1 MTRWLDKPSMDSDE
15 LIDQVIDHSQ
25 RFLSRYASP
34 VAKFCP
40 PLFGFAIFLF
50 YFNRHGFYPTFD
62 LFQFSSLLLAAA
74 VLGFVLVGTY
84 VLLLV
89 VPGAWLHYGFI
100 NSPPIKEELRY
111 IRPANDRQIF
121 RFVGILIGL
130 VYVAPFA
137 GSALCV
143 MYVTFTYT
151 SLFQSAIFM
160 IPALMTLVAGLL
172 LQKLLELRRYSFLR
186 YMWSAYLPGV
196 IVSLLSVLII
206 RDAAASI
213 DSIDNSLLKACIVY
227 GTPLLISVFA
237 GLCAIGY
244 VAGWSFV
251 LHFATFFALLIAFY
265 SGLLT
270 ALPDKTVR
278 AIGLGNYQ
286 AERIILDSSYCDSD
300 AQKALAFDNQCSLTD
315 VHVVW
320 LMGDSLLFKL
330 DKEGKQLIQVPSRF
344 IKMVVKASD

>member
-15 LIDQVIDHSQ
+15 IIDQVIDHSQ

-89 VPGAWLHYGFI
+89 VPGAWLHYGFV
-100 NSPPIKEELRY
+100 NSPPIKEDLRY
-111 IRPANDRQIF
+111 VRPTNDKQSF
-121 RFVGILIGL
+121 RFIGILLGL
-130 VYVAPFA
+130 IYVVPFAVSALCAVYVAF
-137 GSALCV
+137 S
-143 MYVTFTYT
+143 YT
-151 SLFQSAIFM
+151 SLFQPAIFL
-160 IPALMTLVAGLL
+160 IPALMTLLAGLL
-172 LQKLLELRRYSFLR
+172 LQKLLELRSYSFLR
-186 YMWSAYLPGV
+186 YMWSAYLPNV
-196 IVSLLSVLII
+196 IVAFLSVRII
-206 RDAAASI
+206 LDASAGI
-213 DSIDNSLLKACIVY
+213 DSIDNSLLQACIVY
-227 GTPLLISVFA
+227 GTPLLISLIA
-237 GLCAIGY
+237 GLCATGFI
-244 VAGWSFV
+244 AGWSFT
-251 LHFATFFALLIAFY
+251 LHFSTFFALLIAFY

-270 ALPDKTVR
+270 TLPDKTVR

-286 AERIILDSSYCDSD
+286 AERIILDGSYCDAD

-330 DKEGKQLIQVPSRF
+330 DKESKQLIQVPSRF

>member
-15 LIDQVIDHSQ
+15 IIDQVIDHSQ
-25 RFLSRYASP
+25 RFLNRYASP

-89 VPGAWLHYGFI
+89 VPGAWLHYGFV
-100 NSPPIKEELRY
+100 NSPAIKQELRY
-111 IRPANDRQIF
+111 IRPANDKQTY

-137 GSALCV
+137 ASALCV
-143 MYVTFTYT
+143 MYVTFAYT
-151 SLFQSAIFM
+151 SLFQYAVFLV
-160 IPALMTLVAGLL
+160 PALITLIAGLL
-172 LQKLLELRRYSFLR
+172 LQKLLELRTYSFLR
-186 YMWSAYLPGV
+186 YMWSAYLPTA
-196 IVSLLSVLII
+196 IVALFSFLII
-206 RDAAASI
+206 RDAATGI
-213 DSIDNSLLKACIVY
+213 DRMDNDLLRACVVY
-227 GTPLLISVFA
+227 GTPVLISVIA
-237 GLCAIGY
+237 GICAISF
-244 VAGWSFV
+244 VAGWSFT

-270 ALPDKTVR
+270 TLPDKTVR

-286 AERIILDSSYCDSD
+286 AERIILDGSYCDAD

-330 DKEGKQLIQVPSRF
+330 DKESKQLIQVPSRF

>member
-15 LIDQVIDHSQ
+15 LIDLVIDRSQ

-40 PLFGFAIFLF
+40 PLFGFAIFLL

-74 VLGFVLVGTY
+74 VLGFVLIGTY

-89 VPGAWLHYGFI
+89 VPGAWLHYGFV
-100 NSPPIKEELRY
+100 NSPPIKEDLRY
-111 IRPANDRQIF
+111 VRPANGKQSF
-121 RFVGILIGL
+121 RFISILLGL
-130 VYVAPFA
+130 IYVAPFA
-137 GSALCV
+137 FSALCA
-143 MYVTFTYT
+143 MYVAFSYT
-151 SLFQSAIFM
+151 SLFQPAIFL
-160 IPALMTLVAGLL
+160 IPALMTLLAGLL
-172 LQKLLELRRYSFLR
+172 LQKLLELRSYSFLR
-186 YMWSAYLPGV
+186 YMWSAYLPTV
-196 IVSLLSVLII
+196 IVAFLSVRII
-206 RDAAASI
+206 LDASAGI
-213 DSIDNSLLKACIVY
+213 DGIDNSLLQACVVY
-227 GTPLLISVFA
+227 GTPLLISLIA
-237 GLCAIGY
+237 GLCATGFI
-244 VAGWSFV
+244 AGWSFT

-270 ALPDKTVR
+270 TLPDKTVR

>member
-15 LIDQVIDHSQ
+15 IIDQVIDHSQ

-40 PLFGFAIFLF
+40 PLFGFAIFLL

-84 VLLLV
+84 VLLLI
-89 VPGAWLHYGFI
+89 VPGAWLHYGFV
-100 NSPPIKEELRY
+100 NSPAIKEELRY
-111 IRPANDRQIF
+111 IRPANDKQTY

-137 GSALCV
+137 ASALCV
-143 MYVTFTYT
+143 MYVAFTYS

-160 IPALMTLVAGLL
+160 VPALVTLIAGLL
-172 LQKLLELRRYSFLR
+172 LQKLLELCSYSFLR

-206 RDAAASI
+206 RDAATNI
-213 DSIDNSLLKACIVY
+213 DSIDNSLLKACVIY

-237 GLCAIGY
+237 GLCAICL
-244 VAGWSFV
+244 VAGWRFA
-251 LHFATFFALLIAFY
+251 LHFATFFALVIAFY

-270 ALPDKTVR
+270 TLPDKTVR

-286 AERIILDSSYCDSD
+286 AERILFEPLYGDVATREALGLDQHC
-300 AQKALAFDNQCSLTD
+300 ALNGA
-315 VHVVW
+315 HVVW
-320 LMGDSLLFKL
+320 LMGETLSFKTAPDSDRLL
-330 DKEGKQLIQVPSRF
+330 QVPSQF
-344 IKMVVKASD
+344 IKAVIKAPQ

>member
-15 LIDQVIDHSQ
+15 LIDLVIERSQ
-25 RFLSRYASP
+25 RFFSRYASP

-40 PLFGFAIFLF
+40 PLFGFAIFLL

-89 VPGAWLHYGFI
+89 VPGAWLHYGFV

-111 IRPANDRQIF
+111 IRPANDTQTY

-137 GSALCV
+137 ASTLCV
-143 MYVTFTYT
+143 MYMTFAYT
-151 SLFQSAIFM
+151 SLFQHAMFLA
-160 IPALMTLVAGLL
+160 PALITLIAGLL
-172 LQKLLELRRYSFLR
+172 LQKLLELRAYSFLR
-186 YMWSAYLPGV
+186 YIWSAYVPNI
-196 IVSLLSVLII
+196 IVALFTFLII
-206 RDAAASI
+206 RDAATGI
-213 DSIDNSLLKACIVY
+213 DRIDNDLLRAFVVY
-227 GTPLLISVFA
+227 GTPVLISVI
-237 GLCAIGY
+237 GGICAISF
-244 VAGWSFV
+244 VAGWSFT

-286 AERIILDSSYCDSD
+286 AERIVLDSSYCDND
-300 AQKALAFDNQCSLTD
+300 AQMALAFDNQCSLKD

-320 LMGDSLLFKL
+320 LMGDSLLFKRTAE
-330 DKEGKQLIQVPSRF
+330 DKQLIQVPSRF
-344 IKMVVKASD
+344 IKMVIRASD